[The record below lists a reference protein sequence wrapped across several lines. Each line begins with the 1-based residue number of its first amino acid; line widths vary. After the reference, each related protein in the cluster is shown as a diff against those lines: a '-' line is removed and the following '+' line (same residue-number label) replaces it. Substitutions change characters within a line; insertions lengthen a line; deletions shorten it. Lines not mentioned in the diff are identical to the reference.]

1 MPDPTKRKVRMIH
14 VPWNYEWSRIRNTE
28 VTQLGIIELP
38 KQMAD
43 AAVRQGVAEPYPK
56 PTRTSTRS
64 STSSDDESED

>member
-14 VPWNYEWSRIRNTE
+14 VPWNYEWSRTRNTE
-28 VTQLGIIELP
+28 VTQLGIMELP

-43 AAVRQGVAEPYPK
+43 AAIRQGVAEPYPK

-64 STSSDDESED
+64 STSIATESED